1 MTHQVP
7 SEQGRVDSLLL
18 AGSGHAVQDLH
29 VLVIELDNLEVVGDT
44 CGMWGCRI
52 SSNPRTQSN
61 MSLRNSRSGVTDLG
75 RTTTPRLTW

>member
-29 VLVIELDNLEVVGDT
+29 VLVIELDDLEVVGDT
-44 CGMWGCRI
+44 YDMSGDRI
-52 SSNPRTQSN
+52 SS
-61 MSLRNSRSGVTDLG
+61 
-75 RTTTPRLTW
+75 WY